1 MRGGVARK
9 LVVLLVGAFSVLGV
23 VAPLAAAPAQAANVN
38 ALSLLQQ
45 LKVLPN
51 AHQTDYNR
59 GFFNL
64 WVDANGDGCNT
75 RAEVLKAQSSGSV
88 GYHGTCTIDSGRWL
102 SRYDG
107 LVFTQGTKLDIDHLV
122 PLAEAWRSG
131 AWHWTSSTREAYAN
145 DLGSPYSLIA
155 VSASSNRA
163 KGDQDPATW
172 LPPLASY
179 DCTYEARW
187 VATKWRWNLAVDAAE
202 ARTLKANLSHCGAAA
217 RIARVARAAVQF
229 ANPIDWVAQ
238 STSSVGNGSGGVKPA
253 GSALDPRFSTCKAAK
268 AAGYG
273 PYVKGVNP
281 EYYWYRDGNNDGT
294 DCQ

>member
-1 MRGGVARK
+1 VFVPAGVA
-9 LVVLLVGAFSVLGV
+9 
-23 VAPLAAAPAQAANVN
+23 PANASSIN
-38 ALSLLQQ
+38 ALALLQQ

-51 AHQTDYNR
+51 THQADYNR
-59 GFFNL
+59 SFFTL
-64 WVDANGDGCNT
+64 WDDANGDGCNT
-75 RAEVLKAQSSGSV
+75 RAEVLKAQSTKTV

-107 LVFTQGTKLDIDHLV
+107 LVFTQGSRLDIDHLV

-131 AWHWTSSTREAYAN
+131 AWHWTSATREAYAN

-179 DCTYEARW
+179 DCTYQARW
-187 VATKWRWNLAVDAAE
+187 VATKWRWGLAVDSAE
-202 ARTLKANLSHCGAAA
+202 AKTLRANLSQCGAAA
-217 RIARVARAAVQF
+217 RIARVTRATVSF
-229 ANPIDWVAQ
+229 ANPTDWTAQ
-238 STSSVGNGSGGVKPA
+238 TASNSGGTSGKPA
-253 GSALDPRFSTCKAAK
+253 GSKLDPRFATCKAAK

-281 EYYWYRDGNNDGT
+281 EYYWYRDGNNDGK

>member
-1 MRGGVARK
+1 MRGGFATK
-9 LVVLLVGAFSVLGV
+9 VLATVVGASALFVALAPV
-23 VAPLAAAPAQAANVN
+23 VATPAQAASGVN
-38 ALSLLQQ
+38 ALMLLQQ

-51 AHQTDYNR
+51 THQADYNR

-64 WVDANGDGCNT
+64 WIDANGDGCNT
-75 RAEVLKAQSSGSV
+75 RAEVLKAESV
-88 GYHGTCTIDSGRWL
+88 VPAGYHGTCTIDSGRWL
-102 SRYDG
+102 SPYDG
-107 LVFTQGTKLDIDHLV
+107 VVFTQGSKLDIDHLV

-131 AWHWTSSTREAYAN
+131 AWHWTASTREAYAN

-187 VATKWRWNLAVDAAE
+187 VATKWRWGLSVDSAE
-202 ARTLKANLSHCGAAA
+202 ARKLRSDLTHCGSAV
-217 RIARVARAAVQF
+217 RVARVSRAAVQF
-229 ANPIDWVAQ
+229 ANPTDWTAQ
-238 STSSVGNGSGGVKPA
+238 PAVSSTGSGGKPA
-253 GSALDPRFSTCKAAK
+253 GSKLDPRFATCKAAK

-281 EYYWYRDGNNDGT
+281 EYFWYRDGNNDGK